1 MNKDRKQS
9 SREADFSRMA
19 EGASGGFFGEFWY
32 FLRHNPKWWL
42 TPIFVLLLLL
52 GALAVLGGT
61 GAAPFI
67 YTLF

>member
-1 MNKDRKQS
+1 MVAAPHHP
-9 SREADFSRMA
+9 SRSR
-19 EGASGGFFGEFWY
+19 FGTFLPELWQ
-32 FLRHNPKWWL
+32 FLRHSKKWWL

-52 GALAVLGGT
+52 SALIILGGS